1 MMDKHL
7 ETVVQSDWDKLE
19 KVQQVA
25 KTYLASVPAVSSED
39 SLSKQGQVYQVLH
52 ILRT

>member
-7 ETVVQSDWDKLE
+7 ETVVQADWDKLE
-19 KVQQVA
+19 KVHEVA

-39 SLSKQGQVYQVLH
+39 SPSKQGQVYQVLH